1 MANDARS
8 EGLKFFATLGD
19 LDVGDCVEG
28 AEKAQCA
35 ALWHATGWYTD
46 ARTTDDCIV
55 FATFAMKALRDDERV
70 LEKIRAAGANLAD
83 ARDAE
88 PSAEAIRGFVTLLVT
103 ELATA
108 KIPPPAMAELKR
120 DKDANGSAG
129 DGKGTG
135 TGAGKGG
142 AASAATAVAKPA
154 FKQTEGLT
162 VQPQAFIREL
172 VGRKVN
178 ANDGTGAGADDPGS
192 DSEAENAASE
202 ESKKRRVGKG
212 KKRTAALLNE
222 TMSQMPQIAGTSMGV
237 YCNYE
242 GAEVIEVLAERQE
255 KALLASL
262 AFGRHLA
269 RPEQG
274 KNNQFLTMLEE
285 MKVPQQMVDEV
296 RALFKTA
303 DGDKKERGYAN
314 AMVVVSSHT
323 SPLFI

>member
-1 MANDARS
+1 MN
-8 EGLKFFATLGD
+8 
-19 LDVGDCVEG
+19 VGDCVDG

-35 ALWHATGWYTD
+35 ALWHATGWYKD

-55 FATFAMKALRDDERV
+55 FATFAMKALRGDERV
-70 LEKIRAAGANLAD
+70 LEKIRTAGANLAD

-108 KIPPPAMAELKR
+108 KIPPPAMAELTR

-135 TGAGKGG
+135 TGAGNGG

-178 ANDGTGAGADDPGS
+178 ANDGTGAGADDEGS
-192 DSEAENAASE
+192 AVAAARRSGLAAATSEAAGGGADAE
-202 ESKKRRVGKG
+202 E
-212 KKRTAALLNE
+212 E
-222 TMSQMPQIAGTSMGV
+222 
-237 YCNYE
+237 
-242 GAEVIEVLAERQE
+242 
-255 KALLASL
+255 
-262 AFGRHLA
+262 
-269 RPEQG
+269 
-274 KNNQFLTMLEE
+274 
-285 MKVPQQMVDEV
+285 
-296 RALFKTA
+296 
-303 DGDKKERGYAN
+303 
-314 AMVVVSSHT
+314 
-323 SPLFI
+323 